1 MAGLPANIANF
12 VKQEIRIA
20 KTKPLLPVFE
30 AVSNAL
36 DSIRERDG
44 GGKIRVTVVR
54 QPDSVFDGSRGDPY
68 AFFVDDDGVGFTEAN
83 MAGFDQL
90 YTDRKQLK
98 GGKGRG
104 RFAYL
109 KVFDRV
115 EIDSTYLDEAGK
127 LRQRR
132 FDFDLAY

>member
-44 GGKIRVTVVR
+44 GGKIWVTVIR

-90 YTDRKQLK
+90 YTR
-98 GGKGRG
+98 RG
-104 RFAYL
+104 
-109 KVFDRV
+109 
-115 EIDSTYLDEAGK
+115 TTAGK
-127 LRQRR
+127 R
-132 FDFDLAY
+132 

>member
-1 MAGLPANIANF
+1 MRRRSRSYPCSRPYRTRSTRSASATVA
-12 VKQEIRIA
+12 
-20 KTKPLLPVFE
+20 
-30 AVSNAL
+30 
-36 DSIRERDG
+36 DDW
-44 GGKIRVTVVR
+44 VTVVR
-54 QPDSVFDGSRGDPY
+54 QPNSVFDGSRGDPY
-68 AFFVDDDGVGFTEAN
+68 AFFVEDDGVGFTDAN

-115 EIDSTYLDEAGK
+115 EIELDVSRRGRRVAPAQVR
-127 LRQRR
+127 LRSRLQWQ
-132 FDFDLAY
+132 